1 MKYQSNINWS
11 VDTSQSVVQQI
22 GAGVP
27 SVIYLKKYNAL
38 SSLIDQRIFF
48 YLLCSNKFNFHN
60 ESW

>member
-48 YLLCSNKFNFHN
+48 LSFMQ
-60 ESW
+60 